1 MPDRHPNIITSGLSR
16 TVTVDGVTVVVNIYR
31 LEDDAQWV
39 LEVVN
44 EVGTSTVWDMPPEP
58 HAGSKILPWYGSI
71 TSTISFTMDEGVKY
85 SPPFCMKAEANS
97 PMKYSKIRP

>member
-31 LEDDAQWV
+31 LERDAHWT

-44 EVGTSTVWDMPPEP
+44 EVGTSTVWDD
-58 HAGSKILPWYGSI
+58 
-71 TSTISFTMDEGVKY
+71 SFFTDDEAYAAFQQTVEEEGMEAFLDRANVI
-85 SPPFCMKAEANS
+85 PF
-97 PMKYSKIRP
+97 PRRH

>member
-31 LEDDAQWV
+31 LEHDAQWA

-44 EVGTSTVWDMPPEP
+44 EVGTSTVWDAPFD
-58 HAGSKILPWYGSI
+58 
-71 TSTISFTMDEGVKY
+71 TDEEAYAAFQLTVEEEGMEAFLDRTNVI
-85 SPPFCMKAEANS
+85 PF
-97 PMKYSKIRP
+97 PRRR